1 MTHPETPEVGGDG
14 NPADANPATAFDDLA
29 AEMLGEED
37 EEQEEA
43 PVEADDEPEAEGD
56 EPEADDDIEIEDE
69 DIEADLPPIEP
80 PHSLT
85 AEEKEAFAK
94 LPREAQEFTARRIG
108 ELEKGFQTKAQ
119 EAAQKERTAMREAA
133 EYIQQ
138 STGEAAEVLE
148 YYANL
153 LVAPKPPARLLA
165 ENPALYAQMQEDHDR
180 TLAQREQA
188 QQQVNELRAQQQH
201 YQQILAQER
210 IESDHRLLSAEL
222 PEFFDPTE
230 GPKLRSQLE
239 ATARALGFSDQEL
252 AAADAKSILTLKK
265 FADLEAKAAKF
276 DKIMAKQMER
286 VRAGKGKLPPVAKPG
301 VAKGPEASRKAKA
314 DQAWA
319 AAQTA
324 KSRNAKDEALADWM
338 TNTGWL

>member
-1 MTHPETPEVGGDG
+1 MAHQETPEAGGDG
-14 NPADANPATAFDDLA
+14 NPADANPATAFEDIA
-29 AEMLGEED
+29 AEMLGEE
-37 EEQEEA
+37 EEERDEA
-43 PVEADDEPEAEGD
+43 PAEADDEGEPEAEAD
-56 EPEADDDIEIEDE
+56 DEADIEVDDE
-69 DIEADLPPIEP
+69 DVEPDLPAIEP

-153 LVAPKPPARLLA
+153 LVAPKPPARLMA

-230 GPKLRSQLE
+230 GPKLRGQLE
-239 ATARALGFSDQEL
+239 ATARALGFTDQEL

-265 FADLEAKAAKF
+265 FADLQVKAEKF
-276 DKIMAKQMER
+276 DRIMAKQMEK
-286 VRAGKGKLPPVAKPG
+286 VRAGKGKLPPVSKPG

-314 DQAWA
+314 DQAWKT
-319 AAQTA
+319 AQTA
-324 KSRNAKDEALADWM
+324 KTRNARDEALADWM
-338 TNTGWL
+338 TQTGLI